1 MNRLS
6 LALLLAFAAFS
17 QTRSRLA
24 EYAVIL
30 QDEPVARKIQP
41 RVALSTPL
49 AQTQFQTI
57 RKAQS
62 AVTAELRRRKLKVT
76 GANQFLV
83 NAVFVMATP
92 DDVAALR
99 AIPGVAWVTPAPRL
113 HLDLD
118 RAINVAN
125 VPAAWSALGGAA
137 NAGANVKIGI
147 IDSGIDINHP
157 GFQGTSLTLPPGF
170 PKGDPN
176 YTNNKVI
183 VARSYIA
190 LSAVGYYA
198 DPSNIAATSR
208 PDDTSP
214 RDHVGHGTAIAM
226 IAAGVQNSGPA
237 ATIQGVAPG
246 AFLGN
251 YKVVGSPS
259 VLDYPL
265 FSAVIQALE
274 DAVTDGM
281 DVVTMSMSESDTAYY
296 GPLDVDTSPNG
307 CGGQCDTLS
316 VAVENAVA
324 AGTVV
329 VVPAGN
335 DGASGFL
342 PRTLMSIESPGVAPS
357 AITVGATMNAHQEF
371 QQLRIDGGYSFKALF
386 GDGPKPSGPVS
397 GQLLDLEQWAGDPF
411 ACSPLPSNK
420 FPVNAPWIA
429 FIQRGN
435 CFFSEKINNAQNAGA
450 SAVVIYQSSGDTIY
464 SSLGAQN
471 TGIPAM
477 MIGNTDGLAV
487 KNLIDHTTQFVP
499 TLTATLDPAFN
510 PADTAFNT
518 MWPSSSRGP
527 SPGTF
532 GITPTTTGTYSGIKP
547 EIVAPGA
554 DIYTATQKLDPSG
567 DAYNA
572 SGYTAVTGTSF
583 SVPFVAGAVAL
594 VKQKNPTFTPAQLK
608 SAVVNT
614 GKDVTDGGVTASVN
628 AMGAGQLSAGDAI
641 NASAT
646 IEPATISFGAITST
660 TVSISR
666 DLKITNTGSTTATF
680 NLTLSHSD
688 SMVQIVSSPV
698 TVGAGGFAHV
708 TVRLSG
714 NRPAAGNY
722 EGFVLVSNGSQTL
735 RVPYQYLVGSN
746 VPADTFVVSNG
757 FFVAGL
763 QDTGWPAFLRVIDQ
777 YGVPAQNTSLLFT
790 KDQGDATITV
800 GDTAPDRLG
809 DAGINFNIGS
819 TPGEILFTGHVASFS
834 VPFDGYS
841 RAYPAISANG
851 VVNAASGQIGQGL
864 APGSYV
870 AIYGTALSD
879 ALQLESTASLPI
891 SLSQV
896 SVSFDGGGLSLPGHI
911 HFVSTGQVNVQIP
924 WEFQGQSSVTM
935 KVTMGGLQ
943 SDVYTLPLAPTSP
956 GIFEIAGVA
965 AAEDAN
971 YAVIGPSHP
980 AVRGQN
986 IAIFVNGLG
995 PVSNTPV
1002 SGDPSSGTTLSQTPV
1017 LPTVTIGGTNAT
1029 VLFSGLTPSVVGLY
1043 QINLTVPP
1051 SIAAGNQ
1058 QLVVTIGGVSSKASV
1073 LPVQ

>member
-1 MNRLS
+1 MNRAL
-6 LALLLAFAAFS
+6 LALLLAFAAFA

-30 QDEPVARKIQP
+30 EDDPVARTIQP
-41 RVALSTPL
+41 RALSTPP
-49 AQTQFQTI
+49 AQAHLQTI
-57 RKAQS
+57 RKAQA
-62 AVTAELRRRKLKVT
+62 AVKTELQRRKLKVT
-76 GANQFLV
+76 GANQLLV
-83 NAVFVMATP
+83 NAVFVMAAP
-92 DDVAALR
+92 EDVAQLR
-99 AIPGVAWVTPAPRL
+99 AIPGVARVTPAPRL

-118 RAINVAN
+118 RAIDQAN
-125 VPAAWSALGGAA
+125 VRNAWGALGGAA
-137 NAGANVKIGI
+137 NAGAGIKIGI

-157 GFQGTSLTLPPGF
+157 AFQGFSPKPPQGF
-170 PKGDPN
+170 PIGDPN

-190 LSAVGYYA
+190 MSAVGSYA
-198 DPSNIAATSR
+198 DPNNIPATSR
-208 PDDTSP
+208 PDDYSP

-226 IAAGVQNSGPA
+226 IAAGVNNTGPA

-251 YKVVGSPS
+251 YKVVGSPG

-281 DVVTMSMSESDTAYY
+281 DVVTMSMSESDTAWY
-296 GPLDVDTSPNG
+296 GPLDIDNSPNG
-307 CGGQCDTLS
+307 CGGVCDTLS
-316 VAVENAVA
+316 QAVEAAVV

-371 QQLRIDGGYSFKALF
+371 QQFRMNGGYSFKALF
-386 GDGPKPSGPVS
+386 GDGPKPAGPISGWI
-397 GQLLDLEQWAGDPF
+397 LDISQYGDDGLGCAPF
-411 ACSPLPSNK
+411 T
-420 FPVNAPWIA
+420 VNAGVSPWIA
-429 FIQRGN
+429 FIQQGK

-450 SAVVIYQSSGDTIY
+450 SAVVIYGSTGQDTIY
-464 SSLGAQN
+464 SSLAAQN
-471 TGIPAM
+471 TGIPAVI
-477 MIGNTDGLAV
+477 IGNTDGLAA
-487 KNLIDHTTQFVP
+487 KSLIDRGIGGSQGSFSP
-499 TLTATLDPAFN
+499 LTATLDPAFT
-510 PADTAFNT
+510 PSDTSSFV

-532 GITPTTTGTYSGIKP
+532 ANTQTTVIKP

-572 SGYTAVTGTSF
+572 GGYTAATGTSF

-594 VKQKNPTFTPAQLK
+594 VKQKNPTFTPGQLK

-614 GKDVTDGGVTASVN
+614 AKDVTDGGVTASVN
-628 AMGAGQLSAGDAI
+628 AMGAGQLSAADAL
-641 NASAT
+641 SVPAT

-660 TVSISR
+660 TASISR
-666 DLKITNTGSTTATF
+666 NLKITNTGSAPAAFT
-680 NLTLSHSD
+680 LTLSHAD
-688 SMVQIVSSPV
+688 SLVKIPAQTATISPGQFANV
-698 TVGAGGFAHV
+698 TVQ
-708 TVRLSG
+708 LSG
-714 NRPAAGNY
+714 NRPAAGSY
-722 EGFVLVSNGSQTL
+722 EGFILVQGGGQTL
-735 RVPYQYLVGSN
+735 RVPYQYLVGTG
-746 VPADTFVVSNG
+746 VPADAFPIASS

-763 QDTGWPAFLRVIDQ
+763 GDTGWFAFLRVVDP
-777 YGVPAQNTSLLFT
+777 YGVPVKSAPLLFT
-790 KDQGDATITV
+790 KDQGDAKITV
-800 GDTAPDRLG
+800 GDLTSDTTLG
-809 DAGINFNIGS
+809 DGGINFNIGS
-819 TPGEILFTGHVASFS
+819 TAGEIAFTGHVGSFS

-841 RAYPAISANG
+841 RAYPAISPNG

-879 ALQLESTASLPI
+879 ALQLESTASLPV

-896 SVSFDGGGLSLPGHI
+896 SVSFDAGSLSLPGHL
-911 HFVSTGQVNVQIP
+911 HFVSPGQVNVQIP
-924 WEFQGQSSVTM
+924 WEFQGQTSVAM
-935 KVTMGGLQ
+935 KVTVGGLQ
-943 SDVYTLPLAPTSP
+943 SYVYTLPLAPASP

-980 AVRGQN
+980 AVRGQSV
-986 IAIFVNGLG
+986 AIFVNGLG
-995 PVSNTPV
+995 PVSNTPA
-1002 SGDPSSGTTLSQTPV
+1002 SGEPSSGVNLSRTTS
-1017 LPTVTIGGTNAT
+1017 LPTVTIGGVNAQ
-1029 VLFSGLTPSVVGLY
+1029 VDFAGLTPFTVGLY
-1043 QINLTVPP
+1043 QVNVTVP
-1051 SIAAGNQ
+1051 SGIAAGNQ
-1058 QLVVTIGGVSSKASV
+1058 QVVVSAGGVSSKPSV